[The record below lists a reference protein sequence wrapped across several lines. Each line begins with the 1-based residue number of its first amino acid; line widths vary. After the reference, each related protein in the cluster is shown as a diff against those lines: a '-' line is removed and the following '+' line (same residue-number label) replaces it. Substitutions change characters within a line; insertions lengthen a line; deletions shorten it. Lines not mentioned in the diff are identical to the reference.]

1 MCAGYEDSSQMVDM
15 YMGNPE
21 VLKQVEPMVVEQL
34 AIDWLIKNGKA
45 KTKKIAFKE
54 YMNAPAS

>member
-1 MCAGYEDSSQMVDM
+1 MVDM

-34 AIDWLIKNGKA
+34 AIDWLMENGKT
-45 KTKKIAFKE
+45 KSKKIAFKE